1 MSWRG
6 PHHAERT
13 YQVEVPAGVDTGATL
28 RLSQRGAVGAR
39 GGVAG
44 DLYVHIRVAAHERYE
59 REENDLVT
67 HVPISIAKQLSVL
80 SLRLQPSM
88 VTKSFPSLRVLSLI
102 TNLY

>member
-1 MSWRG
+1 M
-6 PHHAERT
+6 
-13 YQVEVPAGVDTGATL
+13 
-28 RLSQRGAVGAR
+28 GAR

-67 HVPISIAKQLSVL
+67 HVPISIAQAALGTEL
-80 SLRLQPSM
+80 TLQPSM